1 MVFVVF
7 YFTNAEITN
16 DAAPIGLGSIGA
28 LPVAFLV
35 WAIGLGLGGT
45 TGYAINPARDLG
57 PRIAHAILPIK
68 EKGSSAYRSFLIV
81 RNDALK
87 YPICIYRFS
96 DTQYS
101 ALWMKCA
108 HQGAELQASGD
119 YLQCPAHGSEFNN
132 KGQVTNG
139 PASSNL
145 RTFPVSVNNNEI
157 FIDLRKQS

>member
-1 MVFVVF
+1 MLS
-7 YFTNAEITN
+7 N
-16 DAAPIGLGSIGA
+16 
-28 LPVAFLV
+28 
-35 WAIGLGLGGT
+35 T
-45 TGYAINPARDLG
+45 TGKLVTDGLVLNTQDFK
-57 PRIAHAILPIK
+57 IK
-68 EKGSSAYRSFLIV
+68 DKGSRAYRSFLIV

-96 DTQYS
+96 DIHYS

-139 PASSNL
+139 PANTNL
-145 RTFPVSVNNNEI
+145 RTFPVSVNKNEI

>member
-1 MVFVVF
+1 MKRRDFIKNSCAACLSVSVLPLMLSSCTALINTAGTLVKDGL
-7 YFTNAEITN
+7 TLTAEDFIIK
-16 DAAPIGLGSIGA
+16 DKGSI
-28 LPVAFLV
+28 
-35 WAIGLGLGGT
+35 
-45 TGYAINPARDLG
+45 
-57 PRIAHAILPIK
+57 
-68 EKGSSAYRSFLIV
+68 AYRSFLIV

-87 YPICIYRFS
+87 YPICVYRFNEK
-96 DTQYS
+96 QYS

-139 PASSNL
+139 PASTNL
-145 RTFPVSVNNNEI
+145 RTFPVTVNDKEI